1 MAKFLHRVGAFA
13 FNHPW
18 RIIASWVVI
27 LGILG
32 FGAHQFMKPPTS
44 AISIPGTEAQKAID
58 RAKELFPKNG
68 KGTGRIVFQAKN
80 GKNLTDFKSSI
91 QQLVNDVATIDGVS
105 AAIDPFSNAAF
116 IDTSGTIG
124 YATVQLLGEQG
135 SVKESTIHAV
145 EKKVA
150 QAKSNDLE
158 IEIGG
163 GLINNTPGEI
173 IGIGEV
179 FGVVVALA
187 VLLMTLGSLV
197 SAGMPIV
204 TALVA
209 VGVSTAGLFSLSQLV
224 SIGTTTPVLGVM
236 LGLAVGI
243 DYSLFIINR
252 YRMLALEG
260 YSYPD
265 AAARAIATAGNAV
278 VFAALTVVIALAAL
292 SIVNIPFMTTMGLA
306 GAASIAV
313 AALVAIS
320 IVPALLCLAG
330 HNVFGKKQRAK
341 VIEAQKRGV
350 EGQVSLSHDTFW
362 YRWGGRIGKRPVAA
376 LIGAILV
383 IAVIAFPA
391 KDLMLGLPTDEF
403 AAKSSTERK
412 AYDLITEGFG
422 VGYNGP
428 LAVVV
433 EGLPKVSQADAEY
446 VRTQAQAEF
455 NRQVATATSQQ
466 EAYFSKKAAMAVTYE
481 QQVALQQEIADA
493 NQKADALKQAGQ
505 EQINKTVTEY
515 AKFVQLKYISD
526 SIGELTDV
534 KLAAPVQVTADGTA
548 GIIQVVPKTAPS
560 DEDTIDLINTL
571 RSSST
576 QKDITKHNG
585 ATLAVTGS
593 TALQNDINKKLAA
606 ALPEYLAVV
615 VGLSLVLLIV
625 AFRSIL
631 VPIKA
636 TLGFLLSVVAMFGAV
651 VAVFQWGWFGL
662 AAAPGP
668 IISFIPI
675 ISIGVLFGLAMDY
688 EFFLVSGMHE
698 SYMHTKN
705 AREAVIHGFGAGG
718 KVVAAAGAIMVSV
731 FAGFISNHDST
742 IQAIGFG
749 LAIGILV
756 DAFLVRMTI
765 VPALMTLLGRAAWW
779 LPKWLDRILPH
790 VSIEGEDDKNTR

>member
-1 MAKFLHRVGAFA
+1 M
-13 FNHPW
+13 
-18 RIIASWVVI
+18 I
-27 LGILG
+27 LGVLG
-32 FGAHQFMKPPTS
+32 FGAHLFMKPPTS

-68 KGTGRIVFQAKN
+68 KGSGHIVFEAKN
-80 GKNLTDFKSSI
+80 GKKLAGFKPQI
-91 QQLVNDVATIDGVS
+91 QETIHQIGEIDGVS
-105 AAIDPFSNAAF
+105 AAIDPFSNDAF
-116 IDTSGTIG
+116 IDGSGTIG
-124 YATVQLLGEQG
+124 YASLQLAGEQG

-150 QAKSNDLE
+150 DAKTKDLQ

-179 FGVVVALA
+179 FGVVIALV
-187 VLLMTLGSLV
+187 VLLMTLGSLI
-197 SAGMPIV
+197 SAGMPIL
-204 TALVA
+204 TALLA
-209 VGVSTAGLFSLSQLV
+209 IGISTAGLFSLSQVV

-252 YRMLALEG
+252 YRMLVREG
-260 YSYPD
+260 HSYAE
-265 AAARAIATAGNAV
+265 AAARSIATAGNAV

-292 SIVNIPFMTTMGLA
+292 SIVSIPFMTTMGFA
-306 GAASIAV
+306 GAGSIAT
-313 AALVAIS
+313 AALVAITF
-320 IVPALLCLAG
+320 VPALLRLAG
-330 HNVFGKKQRAK
+330 DKVFAKKQRAN
-341 VIEAQKRGV
+341 VSEAQKRGI
-350 EGQVSLSHDTFW
+350 QPQMNVSQDTVW
-362 YRWGGRIGKRPVAA
+362 YRWGRSITHRPIVALVGA
-376 LIGAILV
+376 VLI
-383 IAVIAFPA
+383 IAVVAFPA
-391 KDLMLGLPTDEF
+391 KDLTLGLPTDEF
-403 AAKSSTERK
+403 AAPSSTERK
-412 AYDLITEGFG
+412 AYDLITKGFG

-428 LAVVV
+428 LAIVV
-433 EGLPKVSQADAEY
+433 EGLPKVSSADADF

-455 NRQVATATSQQ
+455 DRQVARATSQQ
-466 EAYFSKKAAMAVTYE
+466 EAYFRQQAQAAVTYD
-481 QQVALQQEIADA
+481 QQVALQQQIEVAS
-493 NQKADALKQAGQ
+493 QKAEVLKQAGQ
-505 EQINKTVTEY
+505 KQIEQTVTEY
-515 AKFVQLKYISD
+515 AKFVQLKKVSD
-526 SIGELTDV
+526 QIAELDNV
-534 KLAAPVQVTADGTA
+534 KLAAPAQVTPDGTA
-548 GIIQVVPKTAPS
+548 GIIQVVPRTAPS
-560 DEDTIDLINTL
+560 DVDTIHLINTL

-576 QKDITKHNG
+576 QKDVTKSNG
-585 ATLAVTGS
+585 ATLAVTGA

-615 VGLSLVLLIV
+615 VGLSLLLLIV

-631 VPIKA
+631 VPLKA
-636 TLGFLLSVVAMFGAV
+636 TLGFLLSVAAMFGAV

-698 SYMHTKN
+698 AYMHTKN
-705 AREAVIHGFGAGG
+705 AREAVVHGFGAGG

-749 LAIGILV
+749 LAVGILV

-765 VPALMTLLGRAAWW
+765 VPAIMTLLGKAAWW
-779 LPKWLDRILPH
+779 LPRRLDRILPH
-790 VSIEGEDDKNTR
+790 VSIEGEDDKNAR